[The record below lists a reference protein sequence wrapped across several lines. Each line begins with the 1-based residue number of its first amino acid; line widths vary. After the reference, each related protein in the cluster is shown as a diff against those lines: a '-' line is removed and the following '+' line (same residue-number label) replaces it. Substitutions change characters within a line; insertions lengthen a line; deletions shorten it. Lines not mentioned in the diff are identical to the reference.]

1 MTERRFPPPWSAEV
15 TPNCFIVRD
24 VDGQQLNRVGAGG
37 QAAQQRRGAT
47 DRSQYGEVAAVVA
60 RLLKRWPR
68 DEVQRATSSLGRY
81 EEELSVTYR

>member
-1 MTERRFPPPWSAEV
+1 MVRRFQPPWSVEDYYSK
-15 TPNCFIVRD
+15 CFIVRD